1 MPGETSSTTFA
12 YLRGTDEVPLA
23 QQRRAM
29 ELLSEREAIPITA
42 MFEDASDGRAQLLQL
57 LWTVERTQAPGHA
70 VVVTTMFALGDDV
83 TERALRVLQFGAVG
97 AQMRLLEGVVPDGA
111 LLSAWTERGVSERRR
126 ELAREGMR
134 RRALRGEVLGRTPY
148 GYAAE
153 DRHLVP
159 DEREAPIV
167 RRMFERYLAGEGVR
181 RIARE
186 LNADGVTNRR
196 GKPWTASAIRLL
208 LRNPVYIGTYR
219 RLDVS
224 VSGAHSS
231 LVQRGDFEAV
241 QRRMSRRAPK
251 AVARE
256 RHRYLLAGLLRCGYC
271 GGSMVGASH
280 SRAGAEEP
288 YRYYRCGSAVNEGRC
303 AYHSQRTE
311 QLEAAVRAQLL
322 NAQVVETAAPARAA
336 SDDDEPRQDRTLLD
350 GLERFAR
357 GEWKWDE
364 LQRRMRGHV
373 LARLAE
379 EHAANGRD
387 DAPVSLAA
395 ARRRLAEEWEA
406 LPQEERRR
414 LLEGLVHEIVVT
426 EERIEILAHAAA
438 ASSGEAR

>member
-1 MPGETSSTTFA
+1 MPGGTSPTAFA
-12 YLRGTDEVPLA
+12 YLRGTDEVPLS
-23 QQRRAM
+23 QQRRAIA
-29 ELLSEREAIPITA
+29 LLSEREEQSVTA
-42 MFEDASDGRAQLLQL
+42 TFEDAPGDRAQLLQL
-57 LWTVERTQAPGHA
+57 LWTIERTQEPGHA
-70 VVVTTMFALGDDV
+70 LVVTTMSALGDDV
-83 TERALRVLQFGAVG
+83 TERALRVLQLGAVG
-97 AQMRLLEGVVPDGA
+97 SQVRLLEGVLPDGA
-111 LLSAWTERGVSERRR
+111 LLTAWSERGVSERRR

-148 GYAAE
+148 GYAVR

-159 DEREAPIV
+159 DDREAPIV
-167 RRMFERYLAGEGVR
+167 RRMFERYLGGEGVR

-186 LNADGVTNRR
+186 LNADGVANRR
-196 GKPWTASAIRLL
+196 GRPWTASAIRLL

-224 VSGAHSS
+224 VAGAHTS
-231 LVQRGDFEAV
+231 LVPRGDFEAV
-241 QRRMSRRAPK
+241 QRRMARRAPK

-322 NAQVVETAAPARAA
+322 NAQVTETAAPPR
-336 SDDDEPRQDRTLLD
+336 EPSEDGESRQDRTLAD
-350 GLERFAR
+350 ALERFAR
-357 GEWKWDE
+357 GEWTWDE
-364 LQRRMRGHV
+364 LQRRMREHV
-373 LARLAE
+373 LERLAE
-379 EHAANGRD
+379 ERASSDGAAP
-387 DAPVSLAA
+387 PVSLAA

-406 LPQEERRR
+406 LPEGDRRR
-414 LLEGLVHEIVVT
+414 LLEGLVREIVVT
-426 EERIEILAHAAA
+426 EERIEILAHAAPGA
-438 ASSGEAR
+438 GGESR

>member
-1 MPGETSSTTFA
+1 MPGETSPTTFA

-29 ELLSEREAIPITA
+29 QLLSERETQPITA
-42 MFEDASDGRAQLLQL
+42 TFEDDAESRAQLLQL
-57 LWTVERTQAPGHA
+57 LWTVERTQEPGRA

-97 AQMRLLEGVVPDGA
+97 AQVRLLEGVLPDGA
-111 LLSAWTERGVSERRR
+111 LLTAWSERGVSERRR

-148 GYAAE
+148 GYAVE

-159 DEREAPIV
+159 DDREAPIV
-167 RRMFERYLAGEGVR
+167 RRMFDRYLGGEGVR

-224 VSGAHSS
+224 VSGAHAS

-241 QRRMSRRAPK
+241 QRRMARRAPK

-271 GGSMVGASH
+271 GSMVGASH

-322 NAQVVETAAPARAA
+322 NAQVTETAAPPPDA
-336 SDDDEPRQDRTLLD
+336 SEDGEPKQDRTLLEA
-350 GLERFAR
+350 LERFAR
-357 GEWKWDE
+357 GEWTWDE
-364 LQRRMRGHV
+364 LQRRMREHV
-373 LARLAE
+373 LARLADE
-379 EHAANGRD
+379 RAASGD
-387 DAPVSLAA
+387 ADAPVSLAA

-406 LPQEERRR
+406 LPEEERRR
-414 LLEGLVHEIVVT
+414 LLEGLVREIVVT
-426 EERIEILAHAAA
+426 EERIEILAHASP
-438 ASSGEAR
+438 ASGG